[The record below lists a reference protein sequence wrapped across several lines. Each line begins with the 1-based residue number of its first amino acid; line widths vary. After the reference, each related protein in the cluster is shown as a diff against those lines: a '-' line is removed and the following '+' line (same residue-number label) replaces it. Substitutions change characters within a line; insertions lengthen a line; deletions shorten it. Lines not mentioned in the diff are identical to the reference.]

1 MIRITKI
8 ADYGI
13 LLMAEM
19 AAEGLGAVHNARCL
33 SDSTRIPQ
41 PMVSKILKMLARDGL
56 LVSHRGQKGGYSLS
70 RSAGRITVAEIIT
83 ALEGPIAL
91 IECADHDKDHLC
103 DLQAVCAVSSPWRKI
118 NDAVCDAL
126 SAITLEEMIQPCC
139 SGNPPM
145 RGQEEVF
152 LTPKIFN

>member
-19 AAEGLGAVHNARCL
+19 AAEGVGAVHNARCL

-41 PMVSKILKMLARDGL
+41 PMVSKILKTLAREGL
-56 LVSHRGQKGGYSLS
+56 LISHRGQKGGYSLS
-70 RSAGRITVAEIIT
+70 RTPGRITVAEIIT
-83 ALEGPIAL
+83 ALEGPIAI
-91 IECADHDKDHLC
+91 IECADHEKDHIC
-103 DLQAVCAVSSPWRKI
+103 DLQEVCAVSSPWKRI

-126 SAITLEEMIQPCC
+126 SAITLEEMVQPCC
-139 SGNPPM
+139 GSSQGLA
-145 RGQEEVF
+145 EEGVF
-152 LTPKIFN
+152 LTPKILN

>member
-19 AAEGLGAVHNARCL
+19 AGEGFNRVHNARCL
-33 SDSTRIPQ
+33 SDSTHIPQ
-41 PMVSKILKMLARDGL
+41 PMVSKILKLLAREGL
-56 LVSHRGQKGGYSLS
+56 LLSHRGQKGGYSLA
-70 RSAGRITVAEIIT
+70 RSADRITVAEIIT

-91 IECADHDKDHLC
+91 IECADHENGHLC
-103 DLQAVCAVSSPWRKI
+103 DLEANCSVSSPWRKI

-139 SGNPPM
+139 TAAST
-145 RGQEEVF
+145 EERETVL
-152 LTPKIFN
+152 LTPRVLA

>member
-1 MIRITKI
+1 MIRITKN

-19 AAEGLGAVHNARCL
+19 ASEGIAAVHNARCL

-41 PMVSKILKMLARDGL
+41 PMVSKILKTLAKEGL
-56 LVSHRGQKGGYSLS
+56 LLSHRGQKGGYSLS
-70 RSAGRITVAEIIT
+70 RSADEITVAEIIT
-83 ALEGPIAL
+83 ALEGPIAI
-91 IECADHDKDHLC
+91 IECADHEKEHVC
-103 DLQAVCAVSSPWRKI
+103 DLEAVCSVSSPWRRI

-139 SGNPPM
+139 SVAGSGE
-145 RGQEEVF
+145 REEIL
-152 LTPKIFN
+152 LTPKVLN